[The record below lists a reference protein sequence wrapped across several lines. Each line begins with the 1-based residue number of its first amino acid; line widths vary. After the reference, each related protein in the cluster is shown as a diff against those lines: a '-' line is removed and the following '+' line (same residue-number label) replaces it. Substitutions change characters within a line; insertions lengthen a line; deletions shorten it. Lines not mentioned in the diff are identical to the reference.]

1 MKKLTHYLIY
11 GTVVSLCLCTSC
23 LESESKKLKA
33 YESDKC
39 KETSGGKTVLFGGV
53 PWGSSRDQVIAAMG
67 KQPTFTD
74 NHTVVFD
81 DHISEMPV
89 HAIFLFADNQLTRGK
104 YIFTTRHPAENT
116 YLEEFGDI
124 EKILARKY
132 GEPAV
137 SDTTWNNNMFK
148 YVYKDYGLAV
158 SLGHM
163 SMLAGWK
170 IGCVKLSHTL
180 SGGNGQIQH
189 GMEYYHLKMQSI
201 EENAKPGIKL

>member
-11 GTVVSLCLCTSC
+11 GTAISCCLCTSC
-23 LESESKKLKA
+23 FESESQRRKA

-39 KETSGGKTVLFGGV
+39 KETSGEQTVLFGGV
-53 PWGSSRDQVIAAMG
+53 PWGASRDQVIAAMG
-67 KQPTFTD
+67 KQPTYAD
-74 NHTVVFD
+74 NNTVIFD
-81 DHISEMPV
+81 DHISGMPV
-89 HAIFLFADNQLTRGK
+89 HAVFFLADDQLTRGK
-104 YIFTTRHPAENT
+104 YIFTTRHPMENT
-116 YLEEFGDI
+116 YLEKFGDI
-124 EKILARKY
+124 EKILAKKY

-189 GMEYYHLKMQSI
+189 GMEYYHLKMLSI